1 MAKGAQ
7 HNANQPEGG
16 MNPIRRES
24 LRWMSGL
31 GLTGFWPAAS
41 ALGQTGRPAGPS
53 FSKDLVRASRNKG
66 FTVRTLVSGLANPWS
81 VAWLPSG
88 ELLVTERAGRLR
100 LISKDFSLDPS
111 PIKGLPGVTASGQ
124 GGLFDLAIHPRYRQ
138 NGWVYLS
145 FAEASMPGRMA
156 ASGTAL
162 IRGRL
167 AGGGLVDIERLFSMH
182 PRSRG
187 GRHFGGRIVLDGRG
201 YVYLTLGDRGEEDR
215 AQKPNDHAGTVV
227 RLHEDGR
234 IPQDNPFVN
243 QPDTPP
249 EVFSRGHRNIQ
260 GAALHPATGEL
271 WTHEHGPQ
279 GGDELNIVRS
289 GKNYGW
295 PTITYGVNYVTGTR
309 IGEGTAKAG
318 LEQPV
323 HVWVPSIA
331 PSGLAFYEADAFP
344 AWRGSLFIG
353 ALREQTLVRLQ
364 LNGSRVVAEE
374 RLLTQEVGRIRDVRV
389 GPDGLVYLLTDDSTD
404 GRLLRLEPAG
414 G

>member
-1 MAKGAQ
+1 MADKATERVPSISTPG
-7 HNANQPEGG
+7 
-16 MNPIRRES
+16 RRRS
-24 LRWMSGL
+24 LRWISGVS
-31 GLTGFWPAAS
+31 LTGLWPAS
-41 ALGQTGRPAGPS
+41 AAWGQAGRSGPS
-53 FSKDLVRASRNKG
+53 FSKDLARESRNRG
-66 FTVRTLVSGLANPWS
+66 FTVRSLVKGLSNPWS

-88 ELLVTERAGRLR
+88 DLLITERSGRLR
-100 LISKDFSLDPS
+100 LVGKDFSLDPS
-111 PIKGLPGVTASGQ
+111 PIKGLPTVTASGQ
-124 GGLFDLAIHPRYRQ
+124 GGLFDIAIHPRYRQ

-145 FAEASMPGRMA
+145 YAEAPMPGRMA

-162 IRGRL
+162 IRGRIA
-167 AGGGLVDIERLFSMH
+167 AGSLVDIERLFSMH

-187 GRHFGGRIVLDGRG
+187 GRHFGGRIVLDGKG
-201 YVYLTLGDRGEEDR
+201 FVYLTLGDRGEEDR
-215 AQKPNDHAGTVV
+215 AQKPNDHAGTVI

-243 QPDTPP
+243 QPDIPP

-260 GAALHPATGEL
+260 GAAFHPGTGEL
-271 WTHEHGPQ
+271 WAHEHGPQ

-309 IGEGTAKAG
+309 IGEGTEKAG

-331 PSGLAFYEADAFP
+331 PSGLAFYEADAFA

-353 ALREQTLVRLQ
+353 ALRGQTLVRLQ
-364 LNGSRVVAEE
+364 LNGNRVVAEE
-374 RLLTQEVGRIRDVRV
+374 RLLTQEAGRIRDVRV
-389 GPDGLVYLLTDDSTD
+389 GPDGLIYLLTDDNTD
-404 GRLLRLEPAG
+404 GQLLRLEPA
-414 G
+414 

>member
-1 MAKGAQ
+1 MAKDAQ
-7 HNANQPEGG
+7 YTTDRPSASMRQS
-16 MNPIRRES
+16 RRES
-24 LRWMSGL
+24 LRWISGL

-41 ALGQTGRPAGPS
+41 ALGQTSRTGGPS
-53 FSKDLVRASRNKG
+53 FSKELARESRSKG
-66 FTVRTLVSGLANPWS
+66 FAVRTLVKGLSNPWS

-124 GGLFDLAIHPRYRQ
+124 GGLFDLAVHPRYRQ

-167 AGGGLVDIERLFSMH
+167 AAGSLVDIERLFSMH
-182 PRSRG
+182 PKSRG
-187 GRHFGGRIVLDGRG
+187 GRHFGGRIVLDGKG

-243 QPDTPP
+243 QAETPP

-260 GAALHPATGEL
+260 GAAIHPGTGEL
-271 WTHEHGPQ
+271 WAHEHGPQ
-279 GGDELNIVRS
+279 GGDELNIVRA
-289 GKNYGW
+289 GRNYGW

-309 IGEGTAKAG
+309 IGEGTEKAG

-331 PSGLAFYEADAFP
+331 PSGLAFYDSDAFT
-344 AWRGSLFIG
+344 AWRGSLLIG

-364 LNGSRVVAEE
+364 LNGNRVVAEE

-389 GPDGLVYLLTDDSTD
+389 GPDGLVYVLTDDSSD
-404 GRLLRLEPAG
+404 GRLLRLEPTG
-414 G
+414 R

>member
-1 MAKGAQ
+1 
-7 HNANQPEGG
+7 
-16 MNPIRRES
+16 
-24 LRWMSGL
+24 
-31 GLTGFWPAAS
+31 
-41 ALGQTGRPAGPS
+41 
-53 FSKDLVRASRNKG
+53 
-66 FTVRTLVSGLANPWS
+66 
-81 VAWLPSG
+81 
-88 ELLVTERAGRLR
+88 
-100 LISKDFSLDPS
+100 
-111 PIKGLPGVTASGQ
+111 
-124 GGLFDLAIHPRYRQ
+124 
-138 NGWVYLS
+138 
-145 FAEASMPGRMA
+145 
-156 ASGTAL
+156 
-162 IRGRL
+162 
-167 AGGGLVDIERLFSMH
+167 
-182 PRSRG
+182 
-187 GRHFGGRIVLDGRG
+187 
-201 YVYLTLGDRGEEDR
+201 
-215 AQKPNDHAGTVV
+215 TVV